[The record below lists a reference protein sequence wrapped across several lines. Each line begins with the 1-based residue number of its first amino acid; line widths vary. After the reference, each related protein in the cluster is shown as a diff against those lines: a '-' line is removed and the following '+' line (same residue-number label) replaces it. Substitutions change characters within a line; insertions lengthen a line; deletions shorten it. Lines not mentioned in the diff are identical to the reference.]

1 MEPFIFFAIILT
13 IAYVLYYLGL
23 IAVDL
28 TAKPKQEGGHEE
40 TILMENSSN
49 KEKDEEPAP
58 QTVSENPETGGFDI
72 VKPGIPTEK
81 APEKIAEAESTP
93 VAEEEK
99 KEDETASKPQPNEE
113 TQVHKEAAS
122 EDPAPE
128 TSSES
133 ESEETPANPPVPSQ
147 ASEPTEPEEHPE
159 EDEPEEQEDL
169 GASNISIVD
178 FSDAPLSPQVHT
190 EPFDINKAFDP
201 DKLQPQYGVSEV
213 YEAKPDPLVQKL
225 TDGTN
230 LKMENISVKEA
241 MMGQQDFLEQV
252 RNKNN
257 ETNIEHQN
265 EYVNM

>member
-1 MEPFIFFAIILT
+1 MEPFIFFAVILT

-28 TAKPKQEGGHEE
+28 TAKPKQEDGREE
-40 TILMENSSN
+40 TILMENSS
-49 KEKDEEPAP
+49 KEQDEEPTP
-58 QTVSENPETGGFDI
+58 QTVSENLETGGFDI

-81 APEKIAEAESTP
+81 VPEKIAEAETTP
-93 VAEEEK
+93 SAEEKK
-99 KEDETASKPQPNEE
+99 KEDETASEPQPNKEPQAPQEE
-113 TQVHKEAAS
+113 AS
-122 EDPAPE
+122 DKPASNTP
-128 TSSES
+128 SES
-133 ESEETPANPPVPSQ
+133 ESGDPPVESPAPSQ
-147 ASEPTEPEEHPE
+147 AEEPTEPEEKPE
-159 EDEPEEQEDL
+159 EDEPKEQEDL

-178 FSDAPLSPQVHT
+178 FSDASLSPQVHT

-213 YEAKPDPLVQKL
+213 YEAKPDPLVLKL

-230 LKMENISVKEA
+230 VKMENISVKEA
-241 MMGQQDFLEQV
+241 MMGQQEFLEQV

>member
-1 MEPFIFFAIILT
+1 MEPFIFFAVILT

-28 TAKPKQEGGHEE
+28 TAKPKQEDGREE

-49 KEKDEEPAP
+49 KEQDEEPAP

-72 VKPGIPTEK
+72 VKPGIPMEK
-81 APEKIAEAESTP
+81 VPEKIAEAETTP
-93 VAEEEK
+93 AAEEEK
-99 KEDETASKPQPNEE
+99 KEDETASE
-113 TQVHKEAAS
+113 TQPDKEPQDHKEEAS

-128 TSSES
+128 TPSES
-133 ESEETPANPPVPSQ
+133 ESEETPAISPAPSP
-147 ASEPTEPEEHPE
+147 ADEPKKPEENSEECEPEEP
-159 EDEPEEQEDL
+159 EDL

-178 FSDAPLSPQVHT
+178 FSDASLSPQVHT

-241 MMGQQDFLEQV
+241 MMGQQEFLEQV